1 MTDKEFKKLVVGM
14 CASDLYIEHQ
24 DHTKCGQ
31 CWKEK
36 IKSEVANE
44 YLEAGKLDA
53 KYLKEMFE
61 EIEKRWQKTALYLRV
76 KEMKDSGMKLEKI
89 RETLELEGVEI

>member
-1 MTDKEFKKLVVGM
+1 MSDVKKLIENFANSV
-14 CASDLYIEHQ
+14 YIEHE

-44 YLEAGKLDA
+44 FLKAGKLDQNN
-53 KYLKEMFE
+53 LKEMFE
-61 EIEKRWQKTALYLRV
+61 EIDKRWQQTALYLRV
-76 KEMKDSGMKLEKI
+76 KEMLSSGMKLEKI
-89 RETLELEGVEI
+89 REILELEGIEI

>member
-1 MTDKEFKKLVVGM
+1 M
-14 CASDLYIEHQ
+14 SDVKTLIENFAKNTYVEHE

-44 YLEAGKLDA
+44 FLKAGKLDQ

-61 EIEKRWQKTALYLRV
+61 EIDKRWQQTALYLRV
-76 KEMKDSGMKLEKI
+76 KEMMASGMKLEKI
-89 RETLELEGVEI
+89 RETLELEGIEI